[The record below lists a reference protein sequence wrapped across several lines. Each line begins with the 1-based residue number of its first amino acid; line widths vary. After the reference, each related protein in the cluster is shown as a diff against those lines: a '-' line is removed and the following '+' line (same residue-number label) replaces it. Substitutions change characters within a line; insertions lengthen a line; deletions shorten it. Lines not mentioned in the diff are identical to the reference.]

1 MSRNPFRYFITHNR
15 ATLQHGFTTGTESAS
30 SGFGNE
36 GIDFNLEMPDIYQYN
51 LTYERELRGAMGLRV
66 SYLGSTMRKLLVQR
80 DYNTVK
86 ARTVP
91 LGHID
96 AAPPAH
102 ARLPFP
108 LSATSRP

>member
-36 GIDFNLEMPDIYQYN
+36 GIDPNLEAPDIYQYN
-51 LTYERELRGAMGLRV
+51 LTYERELRGAIGLRA

-80 DYNTVK
+80 DYNTVQ
-86 ARTVP
+86 ASAV
-91 LGHID
+91 
-96 AAPPAH
+96 AP
-102 ARLPFP
+102 R
-108 LSATSRP
+108 